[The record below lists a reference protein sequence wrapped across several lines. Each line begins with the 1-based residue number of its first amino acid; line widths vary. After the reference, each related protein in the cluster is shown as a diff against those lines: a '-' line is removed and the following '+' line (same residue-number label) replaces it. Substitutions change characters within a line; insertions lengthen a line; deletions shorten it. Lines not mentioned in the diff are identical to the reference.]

1 MHRNFFPSKLITY
14 KDWMEIALK
23 NKRLALICSLTR
35 KYCDLLLCYL
45 CKIKWQADCLQ
56 NADWD
61 WSSWSKTVE
70 RNRRWIL
77 LLPNGWQFDCADWMR
92 LEVTILPELQ
102 PCVAK
107 EVCTPEKG
115 HVMQPVWSQGNPQCL
130 KQVTGMNLF
139 LSRTSWPPPVHIRP
153 DKKRNATW

>member
-1 MHRNFFPSKLITY
+1 MHCNFFPSKLITY
-14 KDWMEIALK
+14 TDWMEIALK

-92 LEVTILPELQ
+92 LEVTYCQNCNLVLPKRFVHQRKVMWCNQFE
-102 PCVAK
+102 AK
-107 EVCTPEKG
+107 GTHGV
-115 HVMQPVWSQGNPQCL
+115 
-130 KQVTGMNLF
+130 
-139 LSRTSWPPPVHIRP
+139 
-153 DKKRNATW
+153 